1 MTQVATSKLVAYG
14 LTGKAASVQVSKLVG
29 YVLMVPG
36 EEGGGTPPARQ
47 GQVTGR
53 IVRDVD

>member
-14 LTGKAASVQVSKLVG
+14 LTGRAGAVQCAKLVA

-47 GQVTGR
+47 AQVTGR
-53 IVRDVD
+53 IVPRQ